1 MIVCLLGDLAPE
13 DGPRVL
19 GIVVEVGQAVP
30 DGTELRNV
38 VQVSSDV
45 PGLNDGLIDEAVTVV
60 QASADLEV
68 FKTVR
73 PDVLVAGAEASF
85 GIRVLNRGPS
95 AATDL
100 VLTDVVPAG
109 LVVESAI
116 AGGGECA
123 VSGQTV
129 TCTRHSLAADASW
142 RVVVQVT
149 VDPATRGAVANT
161 ATVAAGMTD
170 PDEANDTATVV
181 APVEANADVGMIKT
195 ALRPDVHPGE
205 TAPFFLT
212 AVNLGPS
219 TADAVT
225 VVDELPVGLIPS
237 AVSDDACTISMQT
250 VTCAFGDLPPWTTR
264 STLLLATVAGDAP
277 EGELVNTA
285 SAATTTP
292 DRDATNDADDAVVV
306 VGPTEPVE
314 TVADLSVAKVADTDE
329 ASPGEVVSF
338 VVTVA
343 NDGPDAAEQVT
354 VVDELP
360 RGLTLES
367 ASAAAPFACTTDT
380 PVVCSAAVF
389 EPGSAEITVRA
400 RVDADVTASELVNT
414 ATVAAATADPDLSD
428 NTARAAVAVSRGDG
442 GEDGEDGEDGE
453 LPGTGS
459 TVPWWAIGGGAAL
472 LGAGIVVVI
481 VAAVRRRHRQE

>member
-13 DGPRVL
+13 DGRRVL

-237 AVSDDACTISMQT
+237 AVSDDACTIRPSPVPSATSRRGPRALPSSSPRSRATPPKASWSTRRRQRRPRQT
-250 VTCAFGDLPPWTTR
+250 VTRP
-264 STLLLATVAGDAP
+264 
-277 EGELVNTA
+277 
-285 SAATTTP
+285 TTP
-292 DRDATNDADDAVVV
+292 TMRLSSSARRSRSRPS
-306 VGPTEPVE
+306 PTCRWQR
-314 TVADLSVAKVADTDE
+314 
-329 ASPGEVVSF
+329 SP
-338 VVTVA
+338 
-343 NDGPDAAEQVT
+343 
-354 VVDELP
+354 
-360 RGLTLES
+360 
-367 ASAAAPFACTTDT
+367 T
-380 PVVCSAAVF
+380 P
-389 EPGSAEITVRA
+389 T
-400 RVDADVTASELVNT
+400 
-414 ATVAAATADPDLSD
+414 
-428 NTARAAVAVSRGDG
+428 
-442 GEDGEDGEDGE
+442 
-453 LPGTGS
+453 
-459 TVPWWAIGGGAAL
+459 
-472 LGAGIVVVI
+472 
-481 VAAVRRRHRQE
+481 RRHRERS